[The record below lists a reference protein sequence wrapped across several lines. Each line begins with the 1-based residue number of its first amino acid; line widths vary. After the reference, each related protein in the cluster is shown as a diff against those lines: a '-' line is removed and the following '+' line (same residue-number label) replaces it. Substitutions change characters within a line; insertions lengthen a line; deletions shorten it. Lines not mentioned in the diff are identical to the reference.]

1 MLTDTTTAKIWL
13 SARQVRER
21 YGGRSAMWIE
31 RRLKADSR
39 FPRPRKFGR
48 LRFWDRDAI
57 EAWERDMAP
66 ERQPARA
73 ATI

>member
-1 MLTDTTTAKIWL
+1 MLTDITAGKTWL

-31 RRLKADSR
+31 RRLKADPR
-39 FPRPRKFGR
+39 FPRPTKFGR

-57 EAWERDMAP
+57 EAWERT
-66 ERQPARA
+66 A
-73 ATI
+73 AQT